1 MALDLNAL
9 AGKTAITNVSFMGQ
23 TALIHYNPS
32 VLTASALTKA
42 QSGGDDAFVEVFVD
56 LVKDWDVKRG
66 TKKVPLTKAGLSS
79 VPITLLKA
87 IFKGIATDGG
97 SGSEEEGKTS
107 SAG

>member
-9 AGKTAITNVSFMGQ
+9 AGKTAITSVDFMGQ
-23 TALIHYNPS
+23 SALIHYNPT
-32 VLTASALTKA
+32 VLTAENLSKA
-42 QSGGDDAFVEVFVD
+42 QSGGDESFVEVFQD

-66 TKKVPLTKAGLSS
+66 TKKVPLTKAGLQS

-87 IFKGIATDGG
+87 IFRALASDGG
-97 SGSEEEGKTS
+97 TGDVEEGKNS